1 MKHSK
6 YYQESDGKETKQ
18 MDRYWDK
25 IRQEKYDGS
34 FERTTKAL
42 FRIQNS
48 QTKRK
53 HKMKTFILKH
63 KVKLA
68 VAIFLAFIVGA
79 CNYPVNH
86 EKNIGY
92 AFSWTS
98 KPENEKFV
106 SQSLNKLTWLSNTP
120 LTINIK
126 NNNGTDIAEFK
137 TVLQGIDEQTAML
150 HKNDLEKIKE
160 INSVK
165 VFPLTEHSTV
175 PLYSAALEKFF
186 RIEVSSSGKTEAEI
200 IAEIQQQLKANGFE
214 NAVVSYENTGGH
226 NKLMIKFPDNSNL
239 EGKNMEVI
247 VGGDGKEEIVK
258 FKSAVGIGING
269 NMSDEEIK
277 RKVIEDNPNLKP
289 EEIKIIREGGKV
301 KVEVEK
307 EEIK

>member
-1 MKHSK
+1 
-6 YYQESDGKETKQ
+6 

-42 FRIQNS
+42 FRNQNL
-48 QTKRK
+48 QTKSK
-53 HKMKTFILKH
+53 HKMKTFILEH
-63 KVKLA
+63 KVKIA
-68 VAIFLAFIVGA
+68 VAVFLVFIVGA

-98 KPENEKFV
+98 KPENEKIV
-106 SQSLNKLTWLSNTP
+106 SQSLNKLPWLSNAP

-126 NNNGTDIAEFK
+126 SANGIDIAEFN

-200 IAEIQQQLKANGFE
+200 IAEIQKQLKENGFE
-214 NAVVSYENTGGH
+214 NAIVSYEKIGDH
-226 NKLMIKFPDNSNL
+226 NRLMIKFPENSSLN
-239 EGKNMEVI
+239 GQNMEVI
-247 VGGDGKEEIVK
+247 VGGDGKEEVVK
-258 FKSAVGIGING
+258 LKSAIGIGING
-269 NMSDEEIK
+269 NMSDDEIK
-277 RKVIEDNPNLKP
+277 RKVIEDNPNVKSN
-289 EEIKIIREGGKV
+289 EIKIIREDGKV

-307 EEIK
+307 EERK